1 MKINVL
7 TQLRE
12 MIEDLL
18 SGQTNLRKSF
28 RKFFIETMILYI
40 VMRGR
45 INYTSMAM
53 AGDSCE
59 SRFRQNFRRPFDWLG
74 FNMQLAAGM
83 PAQRIAIAIDPS
95 YIDKSG
101 RKTPGLSY
109 FWSGCARMAKWG
121 LEIPGIAVVNA
132 DTKEAVHLK
141 AVQTF
146 KDRKR
151 RGRKPAFVKALKKED
166 GLIGR
171 YLEALYKDAQRL
183 KQITRLIV
191 ADSYF
196 ANGPFMQGLD
206 TMGFDL
212 ISRLHD
218 NAKMQY
224 LYTGPKAGR
233 GRPRKFAGKVD
244 LDRLDPVVFSCE
256 VAVGDNGKP
265 IVMHVGE
272 VWVNCLDR
280 VCKVVTVDYIDPD
293 KKKQTR
299 KVYFSSDRTLGGKDI
314 LDLYRTRFQ
323 IEFLYRSGKGLTGL
337 THCQAR
343 NEEALDFAFNMS
355 LSSVNVMRRFA
366 TTCGYERLSDASIK
380 MLAHNAFMLERF
392 ISISGNHP
400 KLRKNDTA
408 FKELLFYGVRDA
420 A

>member
-12 MIEDLL
+12 MIEALL

-28 RKFFIETMILYI
+28 RNFFIETMILYI

-45 INYTSMAM
+45 INYTSMSM
-53 AGDSCE
+53 VGDSCE
-59 SRFRQNFRRPFDWLG
+59 SRFRQNFQRSFDWLG
-74 FNMQLAAGM
+74 FNMQFAAKM
-83 PAQRIAIAIDPS
+83 FTKRIAIAIDPS

-101 RKTPGLSY
+101 KKTPGLSY
-109 FWSGCARMAKWG
+109 FWSGCAKMAKWG
-121 LEIPGIAVVNA
+121 LEILGIAVVNA

-146 KDRKR
+146 KNKKK
-151 RGRKPAFVKALKKED
+151 RGRKPTYVKFLKKED

-171 YLEALYKDAQRL
+171 YLDALHKEYKRL
-183 KQITRLIV
+183 LQITHLIV
-191 ADSYF
+191 ADSFF
-196 ANGPFMQGLD
+196 ANGPFAKGLE

-224 LYTGPKAGR
+224 IYTGTHTGR
-233 GRPRKFAGKVD
+233 GRPRKFAGKVE
-244 LDRLDPVVFSCE
+244 LDSLDPNVFTNE
-256 VAVGDNGKP
+256 MTTDDNGKL
-265 IVMHVGE
+265 ILMHVGE
-272 VWVNCLDR
+272 VWVNCLER
-280 VCKVVTVDYIDPD
+280 VCKVVIVDFIDPD

-299 KVYFSSDRTLGGKDI
+299 KVYFSTDRTLKGQDI
-314 LDLYRTRFQ
+314 FDLYRTRFQ

-343 NEEALDFAFNMS
+343 NEQALDFAFNMS
-355 LSSVNVMRRFA
+355 LSTINLMRSYAANFGFA
-366 TTCGYERLSDASIK
+366 QLSDASVK
-380 MLAHNAFMLERF
+380 MLVHNAFMIDRF
-392 ISISGNHP
+392 ISTFGKPP
-400 KLRKNDTA
+400 KLRKNDNTVN
-408 FKELLFYGVRDA
+408 ELLFYGVRDA